1 MRAFIFVDNEKAV
14 AQMIDDLFQHTRKS
28 MKVID
33 DDVFC
38 SSEKKPP
45 PPIPTFPHPFHFGL
59 IWYLG
64 VYHDGNFFGIH
75 HKVEERGK
83 CPCFSSKPLTPKRNN
98 ALNHLLLSGEL

>member
-33 DDVFC
+33 DDDDVLC
-38 SSEKKPP
+38 YSEKKPL
-45 PPIPTFPHPFHFGL
+45 TLQSTLYPHPFHFVL

-64 VYHDGNFFGIH
+64 VYQDGIFF
-75 HKVEERGK
+75 
-83 CPCFSSKPLTPKRNN
+83 FSFWCSPQ
-98 ALNHLLLSGEL
+98 S